1 MAICRLLI
9 HDSLMAGVKVLN
21 TAVKNVG
28 RPDLPGARGQ
38 LHPGTPP
45 LRRVPQVTEPRR
57 PLGPGPAAL
66 SGHHSLVLLPR
77 ELQLDAA
84 AVGRPD
90 FLLLLQ
96 DEPLQACCPIVGHRL
111 VQVLGGTHARVG
123 VGGPK
128 QAVLQPGPCPRALG
142 ERAADER
149 PPRPGLHGAG
159 QPRTR
164 RLLESAPNEVTP
176 AQSHPTGNGR
186 KHTRTGLVVT
196 PRRTCRRRHGTRNRV
211 GSRGSEVTW

>member
-96 DEPLQACCPIVGHRL
+96 DEPLQACCPIVGHSL

-123 VGGPK
+123 VGGGPSRRCCSLGP
-128 QAVLQPGPCPRALG
+128 APGPSGSGLQTRGPRGPGCTGRDSLG
-142 ERAADER
+142 PDGSSS
-149 PPRPGLHGAG
+149 PP
-159 QPRTR
+159 QT
-164 RLLESAPNEVTP
+164 
-176 AQSHPTGNGR
+176 
-186 KHTRTGLVVT
+186 K
-196 PRRTCRRRHGTRNRV
+196 
-211 GSRGSEVTW
+211 